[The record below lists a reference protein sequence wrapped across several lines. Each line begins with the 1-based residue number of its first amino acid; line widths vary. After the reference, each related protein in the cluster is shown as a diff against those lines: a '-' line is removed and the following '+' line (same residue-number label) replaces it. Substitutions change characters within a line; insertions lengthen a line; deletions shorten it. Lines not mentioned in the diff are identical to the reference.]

1 MSCKIRRNRHGFLAY
16 RVYWRGV
23 EFHEGT
29 GLRDTP
35 QNREKV
41 TRRAEVISE
50 EIRAGTFEY
59 LQWFRDGNQAHLF
72 RPAPPAPVIVPQ
84 TIAQWRETVCLP
96 RKVPPLVR
104 ISLADTYR
112 KHLRNH
118 ILPVFG
124 RRCFSDVTVGALED
138 FRALRITRDGPGKGL
153 SPKTARDIIDGT
165 LRALYRDARKEGL
178 ATGDPF
184 VDLVWPRRV
193 IYEPDPFSEAE
204 RDTLL
209 DYFWRKD
216 QPSYPLVYTLFH
228 TGVRTGEAVGLR
240 QGALDLRAGTLTV
253 RTSRSRGEDN
263 PPKTKNSQRTLT
275 LRPDVVAIL
284 RAAQPLHVTPDTFV
298 FTTPTGLPLDTDR
311 FVESRWHRALRATG
325 IRPRKFYATR
335 HTFISVALSR
345 GCRAKWVAK
354 YCGTSLEMLDRHYGR
369 WMGDDRTARAACRGF
384 AAYVGRVR
392 TPRWRAAHRNLS
404 RNLTHR
410 RRKYAIQQA
419 EGGRFELPRTFALAV
434 FKTAALNL
442 ARPPLR

>member
-1 MSCKIRRNRHGFLAY
+1 MSCKVRRNRHGFLAY
-16 RVYWRGV
+16 RIYWRGLD
-23 EFHEGT
+23 FHEGT

-35 QNREKV
+35 KNREKLA
-41 TRRAEVISE
+41 RRAEVISE
-50 EIRAGTFEY
+50 EIAAGTFEY
-59 LQWFRDGNQAHLF
+59 LKWFRGGNQAHRF
-72 RPAPPAPVIVPQ
+72 RPAAPSPTVAPRP
-84 TIAQWRETVCLP
+84 IAEWAETVWLP

-104 ISLADTYR
+104 TSLADTYR
-112 KHLRNH
+112 KHLRSH
-118 ILPVFG
+118 ILPRFGDGVFA
-124 RRCFSDVTVGALED
+124 DVTLGALED
-138 FRALRITRDGPGKGL
+138 FRAHLVAPRDRGKAL
-153 SPKTARDIIDGT
+153 APKTARDIIDGT

-184 VDLVWPRRV
+184 VDLAWPRRV
-193 IYEPDPFSEAE
+193 IYEPDPFTEAE

-209 DYFWRKD
+209 DYFRRKD
-216 QPSYPLVYTLFH
+216 PPSYPLVYTLFH
-228 TGVRTGEAVGLR
+228 TGLRTGEAVGLR
-240 QGALDLRAGTLTV
+240 RGALDLRAGTLTV

-263 PPKTKNSQRTLT
+263 PPKTKNSQRTLM

-369 WMGDDRTARAACRGF
+369 WMGDDAGQLALLAGDSQPPSDASERRARGRQTGTFPGTLRTGS
-384 AAYVGRVR
+384 V
-392 TPRWRAAHRNLS
+392 S
-404 RNLTHR
+404 
-410 RRKYAIQQA
+410 
-419 EGGRFELPRTFALAV
+419 
-434 FKTAALNL
+434 
-442 ARPPLR
+442 ARPVKRRGGDSNFESGTSVSNQKAA